1 MTGWY
6 SALADAL
13 RTGGPLLS
21 ALPLDSIAD
30 GRLIEAVRRDLQ
42 DDGGQVT
49 PTAARMVWTA
59 DHLDAVRR
67 LQDTILGP
75 AHDAAKQQDQSE
87 TRLRHFS
94 RTTR

>member
-13 RTGGPLLS
+13 RTGGPVPS
-21 ALPLDSIAD
+21 ALPVDSIAD

-42 DDGGQVT
+42 DDGGRAT
-49 PTAARMVWTA
+49 PTAVRIVWTA

-75 AHDAAKQQDQSE
+75 AHDAAKQQPRSE
-87 TRLRHFS
+87 IRLHHFS